1 MEWVQGHSTEL
12 LGLLVCAYGLARAV
26 VILTP
31 TPKDDER
38 LDEVWKVVRV
48 IATIFGLNLKAGR
61 TKK

>member
-1 MEWVQGHSTEL
+1 L